1 MQSERD
7 NRYAPPKSSGGI
19 KTKILILVIVG
30 SIFMI
35 ALYFL
40 TPILTVVYV
49 IQPVRVEGHAMSPTL
64 NHGDKVLMLKR
75 IGELQRGDI
84 VVFLFPRDQSKSYI
98 KRIVGLPGE
107 TIDIKKGKVIIDGKP
122 LDEPYIH
129 AKYVSFDT
137 MPLPLV
143 IPTDQYFVLGD
154 NRKNSSDSRSWGT
167 VPRNLIYGKY
177 WYRYWSASRE

>member
-1 MQSERD
+1 MKAE
-7 NRYAPPKSSGGI
+7 AMKSYESSYVQPRSRKSRLLLALIGIAVLIVIAIVIAGGSMAFA
-19 KTKILILVIVG
+19 VR
-30 SIFMI
+30 
-35 ALYFL
+35 
-40 TPILTVVYV
+40 
-49 IQPVRVEGHAMSPTL
+49 PVRIEGQAMRPTL
-64 NHGDKVLMLKR
+64 KPNDKVLMLKR
-75 IGELQRGDI
+75 FGELQRGDI
-84 VVFLFPRDQSKSYI
+84 VVFLYPRDQSKSFI

-143 IPTDQYFVLGD
+143 IPTDQYVVLGD
-154 NRKNSSDSRSWGT
+154 NRKNSCESRSWGT